1 MKSLFRTSTKFIA
14 KITLTQWIFIALVA
28 GFLIGVFAPGAVPA
42 LKPFRGLFLNGIK
55 CIIAPLIIATIVSG
69 IAGAGS
75 FKQLGTMG
83 VRAFLY
89 FEFATT
95 LALVVGLLAVNI
107 FRPGDGINLVAAPLS
122 DSAAKAASTKMTFGG
137 FVEHLLPTNIID
149 AIARGDV
156 LQIVIFATL
165 LGFALLSIGE
175 KAKPIVT
182 FCESLAEAM
191 FKFTGYIMTLA
202 PLGVGAAMAASVSEH
217 GWQVI
222 FPLLK
227 LVGTLYAA
235 LAFFVITCLMPM
247 FKIFKIPFWSF
258 VKELKSAI
266 ILAFATTSS
275 ESAYPMA
282 MNSLERFG
290 IPRRITSFVLPM
302 GYSFNLDGSTLYLA
316 IASVFVAQ
324 AAGIELTVTTQLV
337 MMLTL
342 MLTTKGVAAVPR
354 ASLVVLSGTLSS
366 FGLPLE
372 GIALIL
378 AVDEFM
384 DMART
389 AVNLFGNCL
398 ATAVVARW
406 EGVEIGPQAIAP
418 LQPNPTPPQGT
429 RKSKPVTAEVATG
442 GPDYATMSSGP
453 GLSTSTNIIQPP
465 PFNKHQVSN
474 YSVSAADDQIVS

>member
-1 MKSLFRTSTKFIA
+1 MKQIFTSIIKFFARIS
-14 KITLTQWIFIALVA
+14 LTQWIFIALIG
-28 GFLIGVFAPGAVPA
+28 GFTWGIVSPETVGLI
-42 LKPFRGLFLNGIK
+42 KPFRGLFLNGIK
-55 CIIAPLIIATIVSG
+55 SIIAPLIISTLITG
-69 IAGAGS
+69 IAGSGS
-75 FKQLGTMG
+75 FKELGLMG
-83 VRAFLY
+83 IRAFIY
-89 FEFATT
+89 FEVATT
-95 LALVVGLLAVNI
+95 AALGVGLGAVNL
-107 FRPGDGINLVAAPLS
+107 FRPGDGIHLQGAALS
-122 DSAAKAASTKMTFGG
+122 ESAAKAAATKMTMSG
-137 FVEHLLPTNIID
+137 FIEHLLPTNIVD

-165 LGFALLSIGE
+165 LGFALLAIGE
-175 KAKPIVT
+175 KARPIVHL
-182 FCESLAEAM
+182 CESLAEAM
-191 FKFTGYIMTLA
+191 FQFTRYIMALA
-202 PLGVGAAMAASVSEH
+202 PLGVGAAMAASVAEH

-222 FPLLK
+222 FPLLR
-227 LVGTLYAA
+227 LVGSLYAA
-235 LAFFVITCLMPM
+235 LLIFVVFCLFPL
-247 FKIFKIPFWSF
+247 FKIFKIPLFRF
-258 VKELKSAI
+258 LGALKSAI
-266 ILAFATTSS
+266 VLAFATTSS

-282 MNSLERFG
+282 ISALEKMG

-324 AAGIELTVTTQLV
+324 AAGIELSIGTQIV

-354 ASLVVLSGTLSS
+354 ASIVVLSGTLTT

-406 EGVEIGPQAIAP
+406 EGVEV
-418 LQPNPTPPQGT
+418 
-429 RKSKPVTAEVATG
+429 KP
-442 GPDYATMSSGP
+442 
-453 GLSTSTNIIQPP
+453 
-465 PFNKHQVSN
+465 
-474 YSVSAADDQIVS
+474 